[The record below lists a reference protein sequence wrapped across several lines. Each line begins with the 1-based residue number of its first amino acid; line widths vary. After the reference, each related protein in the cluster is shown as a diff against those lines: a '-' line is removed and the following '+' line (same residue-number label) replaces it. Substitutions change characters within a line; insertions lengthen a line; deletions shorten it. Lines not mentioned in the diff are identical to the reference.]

1 MGTCS
6 STQHFLALYS
16 YILFIVGF
24 LALAWALG
32 ISFMLT
38 VTLTVLQ
45 LREVLHPDILAKI
58 IRPQEAHAELLRSL
72 KQESTLTHMRRTCGS
87 MIVYL
92 LILFFFIYIPIQ
104 ICKCSSL
111 FPIRIKVWYFLPEIQ
126 LPVELAIAHI
136 AFLTLL
142 EKKKDL
148 IGHVEHEWFKHIG
161 RILNIQRMILPY
173 GPHIHHDGH
182 TSLVP
187 IVRPAPNWDAHNGEI
202 NVSRWAW
209 GDEPLGKYDDLYASI
224 NND

>member
-1 MGTCS
+1 
-6 STQHFLALYS
+6 
-16 YILFIVGF
+16 
-24 LALAWALG
+24 
-32 ISFMLT
+32 MLT

-92 LILFFFIYIPIQ
+92 LILFFFIYVPIQ
-104 ICKCSSL
+104 LCRTNRI
-111 FPIRIKVWYFLPEIQ
+111 FPIRIQVWYFLPEIQ

-148 IGHVEHEWFKHIG
+148 IGRMEHEWFKYMGKLLHIEK
-161 RILNIQRMILPY
+161 MILPH
-173 GPHIHHDGH
+173 GPQVNQSGRV
-182 TSLVP
+182 SLMP
-187 IVRPAPNWDAHNGEI
+187 MVRPAPNWDAHNGEV

-209 GDEPLGKYDDLYASI
+209 GDEQLGKPVGI
-224 NND
+224 

>member
-45 LREVLHPDILAKI
+45 LREVLHPDLLAKI

-92 LILFFFIYIPIQ
+92 LILFFFIHIPIQ

-148 IGHVEHEWFKHIG
+148 IGHVEHEWFKHVG
-161 RILNIQRMILPY
+161 RILNIERMILPY
-173 GPHIHHDGH
+173 GHHIHHDGH

-187 IVRPAPNWDAHNGEI
+187 IVRPAPNWDAHNGDI

-224 NND
+224 DND